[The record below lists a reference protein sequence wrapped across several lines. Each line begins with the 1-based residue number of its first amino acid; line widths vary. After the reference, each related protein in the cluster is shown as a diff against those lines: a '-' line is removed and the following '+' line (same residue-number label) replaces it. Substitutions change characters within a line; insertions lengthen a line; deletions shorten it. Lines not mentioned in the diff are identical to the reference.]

1 MIVLDADSL
10 MSGRAMRRLAQLMR
24 SNPRLGILQ
33 TLVVGLP
40 ADRPFA
46 RIFQFGMRNG
56 MRPYTVGSAWW
67 QGDCGPY
74 WGHNAIIRLA
84 PFRQHCRLPR
94 LPGEPPLGG
103 DILSHDQVEAVL
115 MRRAG
120 YEVRVLPEEDGSFE
134 ENPPTL
140 PDFMQRDLRWC
151 QGNMQYLHH
160 QLIGMPGLHLLGRV
174 QLLLAI
180 LMYAA
185 APAWLGLL
193 ALGLFALCLPASL
206 PADGAPAALPP
217 APGGVSLGLIL
228 FAATLLL
235 SYIQKWLSV
244 LDVLLRPQARRSA
257 GGWGRILVA
266 TAIEA
271 VFSVLLS
278 PVLAVAQT
286 MFIGGLAFGRTIR
299 WSAQSR
305 QGRTVPLLEAL
316 RGLWPQTVAGSLVFA
331 VLALR
336 APELLPWAAPVIA
349 GLVLAVPFAS
359 VTASARLGGLM
370 KRYRICATPEELA
383 VGEAAEPVAAAA
395 ASFLSAQE
403 RVVAAA
409 ETEGGRT

>member
-1 MIVLDADSL
+1 
-10 MSGRAMRRLAQLMR
+10 
-24 SNPRLGILQ
+24 
-33 TLVVGLP
+33 
-40 ADRPFA
+40 
-46 RIFQFGMRNG
+46 
-56 MRPYTVGSAWW
+56 
-67 QGDCGPY
+67 
-74 WGHNAIIRLA
+74 
-84 PFRQHCRLPR
+84 
-94 LPGEPPLGG
+94 
-103 DILSHDQVEAVL
+103 
-115 MRRAG
+115 
-120 YEVRVLPEEDGSFE
+120 
-134 ENPPTL
+134 
-140 PDFMQRDLRWC
+140 
-151 QGNMQYLHH
+151 
-160 QLIGMPGLHLLGRV
+160 
-174 QLLLAI
+174 
-180 LMYAA
+180 
-185 APAWLGLL
+185 
-193 ALGLFALCLPASL
+193 
-206 PADGAPAALPP
+206 
-217 APGGVSLGLIL
+217 
-228 FAATLLL
+228 
-235 SYIQKWLSV
+235 
-244 LDVLLRPQARRSA
+244 
-257 GGWGRILVA
+257 
-266 TAIEA
+266 
-271 VFSVLLS
+271 VLLS